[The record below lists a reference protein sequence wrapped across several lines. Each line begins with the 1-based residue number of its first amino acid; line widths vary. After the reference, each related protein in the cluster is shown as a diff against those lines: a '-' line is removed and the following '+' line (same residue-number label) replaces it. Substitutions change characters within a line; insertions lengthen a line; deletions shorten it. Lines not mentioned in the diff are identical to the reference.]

1 MSAPDT
7 SMRHPAA
14 DHSAGARR
22 LVNARQPRLYDDDPL
37 AAARGLIVGIPIGIA
52 LWALI
57 ALAWWA
63 L

>member
-1 MSAPDT
+1 MTPRE

-22 LVNARQPRLYDDDPL
+22 LVNARQPRLSDDDPL
-37 AAARGLIVGIPIGIA
+37 AAARGIVWGVLMSLP
-52 LWALI
+52 LWVLI
-57 ALAWWA
+57 AWWV